1 MAVGTVS
8 TRILTD
14 IANAIRYQAG
24 VATLYKPR
32 EMAAAVAALDGTD
45 AGGYQAQPC
54 MALESGVLPESVFSD
69 IADAIRGQN
78 GLSTLYAPGDMA
90 AAILALEWDVGY
102 KVRALLLD
110 NGTLEINYYERR
122 TSVTG
127 GRIVQV
133 FEIDPAGYSSA
144 SARSYDSIKLLVK
157 KVYIDSTI
165 AGLGITNCNY
175 WFNAFSNC
183 TEVRGFENLSG
194 MTSANQMFTSCS
206 SLETIY
212 ATSFSNSGL
221 SGSLMFNSCNRLVG
235 GTDGFVPSSTS
246 GASVCKLG
254 AGGVLTDPNND
265 ARTWFYA
272 HFYEDGEGVLTATAT
287 PDSSR
292 TLRATGRICAIGK
305 YTGLGF
311 TPWDGVTGATH
322 RQNLTSATFA
332 ADMAMFSYLNLNYL
346 FYSCTNLASIS
357 GLGNLSGVRSMR
369 YTFSSCAFTMIDFR
383 GFDPSTL
390 TDLFYTFSG
399 CSHLT
404 TIYADSTWALPTS
417 GITGS
422 QCFYSCSTSLVG
434 GNGTVWASN
443 KTAYSYLRIDKAG
456 TQGYMT
462 AA

>member
-1 MAVGTVS
+1 MKAA
-8 TRILTD
+8 RAILADHGND
-14 IANAIRYQAG
+14 IDRLKEAEPWLFADAPVKQQGGRTGLPNAGNYQ
-24 VATLYKPR
+24 
-32 EMAAAVAALDGTD
+32 E
-45 AGGYQAQPC
+45 QPY
-54 MALESGVLPESVFSD
+54 MTLESGVLPESVFSD

-78 GLSTLYAPGDMA
+78 GLSTLYQPGAMA

-102 KVRALLLD
+102 KIRALLLD
-110 NGTLEINYYERR
+110 DGTLEINYYERR

-133 FEIDPAGYSSA
+133 FEVDPAGYSSA

-157 KVYIDSTI
+157 KVYIDSSI

-194 MTSANQMFTSCS
+194 MTSANQMFTSCT

-212 ATSFSNSGL
+212 AMSFSNTGL

-235 GTDGFVPSSTS
+235 GTDGFVPSTTS

-265 ARTWFYA
+265 NRTWFYTHYYA
-272 HFYEDGEGVLTATAT
+272 DGEGVLTASAM
-287 PDSSR
+287 PDAMRELVTSN
-292 TLRATGRICAIGK
+292 RICAIGK
-305 YTGLGF
+305 YVGLGF
-311 TPWDGVTGATH
+311 TPWDGVTGPTH
-322 RQNLTSATFA
+322 RQHLTSATFA
-332 ADMAMFSYLNLNYL
+332 TDMATFSYLNLNYL

-369 YTFSSCAFTMIDFR
+369 YTFSSCAFTTIDFR

-399 CSHLT
+399 CSKLT
-404 TIYADSTWALPTS
+404 TILADASWSLPSS
-417 GITGS
+417 GLTGS

-434 GNGTVWASN
+434 GNGTTWASN
-443 KTAYSYLRIDKAG
+443 KTAYTYFRIDRASTPG
-456 TQGYMT
+456 
-462 AA
+462 

>member
-8 TRILTD
+8 TSILTD

-32 EMAAAVAALDGTD
+32 EMAAAVAALDETD
-45 AGGYQAQPC
+45 VGGYQAQPY

-69 IADAIRGQN
+69 IASAIRGQN
-78 GLSTLYAPGDMA
+78 GENTLYTPGDMA

-102 KVRALLLD
+102 KIRALLLD
-110 NGTLEINYYERR
+110 DGTLEINYYERR

-165 AGLGITNCNY
+165 AGLGIANCNY

-194 MTSANQMFTSCS
+194 MTSANQLFTSCT

-235 GTDGFVPSSTS
+235 GTDGFVPSTTS

-265 ARTWFYA
+265 NRTWFYA
-272 HFYEDGEGVLTATAT
+272 HYYADGEGVLTATPT
-287 PDSSR
+287 PDAAREIVASN
-292 TLRATGRICAIGK
+292 RICAIGK
-305 YTGLGF
+305 YVGLGF

-322 RQNLTSATFA
+322 RQHLTSATFA
-332 ADMAMFSYLNLNYL
+332 ADMATFPSLNLNYL

-357 GLGNLSGVRSMR
+357 GLGNLLGVRSMR
-369 YTFSSCAFTMIDFR
+369 YTFSSCAFTTIDCR
-383 GFDPSTL
+383 GFDPSAL

-399 CSHLT
+399 CSKLT
-404 TIYADSTWALPTS
+404 TIYADATWALPSS
-417 GITGS
+417 GISGS
-422 QCFYSCSTSLVG
+422 KCFYSCSTSLVG
-434 GNGTVWASN
+434 GNGTTWASN
-443 KTAYSYLRIDKAG
+443 KTAYTYFRIDTAS
-456 TQGYMT
+456 TPGYIT

>member
-8 TRILTD
+8 TSILTD

-45 AGGYQAQPC
+45 AGHYQEQPY

-78 GLSTLYAPGDMA
+78 GESTLYAPGDMA
-90 AAILALEWDVGY
+90 ASILALEWDVGY
-102 KVRALLLD
+102 KIRALLLD
-110 NGTLEINYYERR
+110 DGTLEINYYERR

-144 SARSYDSIKLLVK
+144 SARSYDSIKLLMK

-165 AGLGITNCNY
+165 GSLGLTNCNY

-194 MTSANQMFTSCS
+194 MTSANQMFTSCT

-212 ATSFSNSGL
+212 ATSFSNTGP

-235 GTDGFVPSSTS
+235 GTDGFVPSTTS

-254 AGGVLTDPNND
+254 AGGVLTDPND
-265 ARTWFYA
+265 DQRTWFYG
-272 HFYEDGEGVLTATAT
+272 HFYEDGEAVLTATPT
-287 PDSSR
+287 PDPNR
-292 TLRATGRICAIGK
+292 ALRSTGRICAIAK
-305 YTGLGF
+305 YQGLGF
-311 TPWDGVTGATH
+311 TPWTGNAGSTH
-322 RQNLTSATFA
+322 WQYLTSATFA
-332 ADMAMFSYLNLNYL
+332 ADMATFSYLNLIYL
-346 FYSCTNLASIS
+346 FYSCTNLATIN
-357 GLGNLSGVRSMR
+357 GLGNLSGVRQMR
-369 YTFSSCAFTMIDFR
+369 YTFSSCAVTTLDFR

-390 TDLFYTFSG
+390 TDLFYCFSG
-399 CSHLT
+399 CSSLT
-404 TIYADSTWALPTS
+404 TIYADSTWALPSS
-417 GITGS
+417 GISGS
-422 QCFYSCSTSLVG
+422 QCFYSCNSLVG
-434 GNGTVWASN
+434 GNGTVWSSSN
-443 KTAYSYLRIDKAG
+443 TGYTYMRIDRAG
-456 TQGYMT
+456 QAGYLT
-462 AA
+462 AG

>member
-8 TRILTD
+8 TSILTD

-24 VATLYKPR
+24 VATLYKSR

-45 AGGYQAQPC
+45 ASHYQEQPY
-54 MALESGVLPESVFSD
+54 MALESSVLPESVFSD

-78 GLSTLYAPGDMA
+78 GESTLYAPGDMA
-90 AAILALEWDVGY
+90 AAILALEWDVSY
-102 KVRALLLD
+102 KIRALLLD
-110 NGTLEINYYERR
+110 DGTLEINYYERR

-165 AGLGITNCNY
+165 GSLGLTNCNY

-194 MTSANQMFTSCS
+194 MTSANQMFTSCG

-221 SGSLMFNSCNRLVG
+221 SGSLMFDSCNRLVG
-235 GTDGFVPSSTS
+235 GTDGFVPSTTS

-254 AGGVLTDPNND
+254 AGGVLTDPND
-265 ARTWFYA
+265 DRRTWFWAHYYA
-272 HFYEDGEGVLTATAT
+272 DGEGVLTATSM
-287 PDSSR
+287 PDPTRGLVAS
-292 TLRATGRICAIGK
+292 GRICAIGK
-305 YTGLGF
+305 YVGLGF
-311 TPWDGVTGATH
+311 TPWDGVTGPTH
-322 RQNLTSATFA
+322 RQHLTSATFA
-332 ADMAMFSYLNLNYL
+332 TDMAGFSYLNFNYL
-346 FYSCTNLASIS
+346 FYSCTNLASVG

-369 YTFSSCAFTMIDFR
+369 YMFSSCAFTTIDFR
-383 GFDPSTL
+383 GFDLSTL

-399 CSHLT
+399 CNKLT
-404 TIYADSTWALPTS
+404 RIYADATWALPSS
-417 GITGS
+417 GISGS
-422 QCFYSCSTSLVG
+422 QCFYLCSTSPVG

-443 KTAYSYLRIDKAG
+443 KTAYTYFCIDTAS
-456 TQGYMT
+456 TPGYIT
-462 AA
+462 IA

>member
-45 AGGYQAQPC
+45 AGSYQAQPY
-54 MALESGVLPESVFSD
+54 MTLESGVLPESVFSD

-78 GLSTLYAPGDMA
+78 GLSTLYVPGDMA

-102 KVRALLLD
+102 KIRGLLLD
-110 NGTLEINYYERR
+110 DGTFEINYYERR
-122 TSVTG
+122 TSVAG

-235 GTDGFVPSSTS
+235 GTDGFVPSTTS

-254 AGGVLTDPNND
+254 AGGVLTDPND
-265 ARTWFYA
+265 DQRTWFYG
-272 HFYEDGEGVLTATAT
+272 HFYEDGEAVLTATPT
-287 PDSSR
+287 PDPNR
-292 TLRATGRICAIGK
+292 ALRSTGRICAIAK
-305 YTGLGF
+305 YQGLGF
-311 TPWDGVTGATH
+311 TPWTGNAGSTH
-322 RQNLTSATFA
+322 RQYLTSATFA
-332 ADMAMFSYLNLNYL
+332 ADMATFSYLNLIYL
-346 FYSCTNLASIS
+346 FYSCTNLATIN
-357 GLGNLSGVRSMR
+357 GLGNLSGVRQMR
-369 YTFSSCAFTMIDFR
+369 YTFSSCAVTTLDFR

-390 TDLFYTFSG
+390 TDLFYCFSG
-399 CSHLT
+399 CSSLT
-404 TIYADSTWALPTS
+404 TIYADSTWALPSS
-417 GITGS
+417 GISGS
-422 QCFYSCSTSLVG
+422 QCFYSCNSLVG
-434 GNGTVWASN
+434 GNGTVWSSSN
-443 KTAYSYLRIDKAG
+443 TGYTYMRIDRAG
-456 TQGYMT
+456 QAGYLT
-462 AA
+462 AG